1 MKEIVCESC
10 EAVFSVRHFLDEI
23 YFEILCCP
31 FCGSQ
36 LSDDPDDMDDDMED
50 EMEDEM
56 EDDWQ

>member
-36 LSDDPDDMDDDMED
+36 LSDDPDDMDD